1 MDFKYGLEDR
11 PPLISSIMLGL
22 QWCAVSIP
30 FIIII
35 GKIAGAFHFHDPV
48 SQTVYLQ
55 KMFFVTALC
64 LLGQIGWGHRLP
76 LVTGPSSVL
85 LIGVIASRGFDLHT
99 IYFAAILGGLLLT
112 LSGATGFFSTLKKL
126 FTPRIVAI
134 ILLLLA
140 FVLSPISLNLII
152 TPQAGSTPLDRVG
165 FALILTFC
173 LFLVYPHVTG
183 IWKSTLIIWG
193 MILGSIVFF
202 VLFPESINNAAAGEN
217 IFLAGFM
224 SEFNMTLT
232 FDAGVFIAFLICFVA
247 LSVNELGSIQSM
259 NELLKPPDMPK
270 RITRGITIT
279 GVGNVLSGFLGV
291 VGPVSYS
298 LSLGVVAATGCA
310 SRMTLVPAALVMLAL
325 SFSPAV
331 IGIIGGVPPVVIGSV
346 LIYILCSQV
355 AAGLMVAFES
365 EKTFQF
371 SSGLTIGLP
380 VLAGSIIAYLPQ
392 EVVNTFPTFL
402 RPVLGN
408 GFVVGVVMAILMEHL
423 VFPDK
428 SKFKVL
434 P

>member
-1 MDFKYGLEDR
+1 MDFKYGLDDR

-35 GKIAGAFHFHDPV
+35 GKIAGVFHFHDPL

-64 LLGQIGWGHRLP
+64 LLGQIWWGHRLP
-76 LVTGPSSVL
+76 LVTGPSSIL
-85 LIGVIASRGFDLHT
+85 LIGVIASRGFDLST
-99 IYFAAILGGLLLT
+99 IYSAAIVGGLLLT

-126 FTPRIVAI
+126 FTPRIVAV

-152 TPQAGSTPLDRVG
+152 APQAGTTPLDRVG
-165 FALILTFC
+165 FALILTFG
-173 LFLVYPHVTG
+173 LFLVYRYLTG

-193 MILGSIVFF
+193 MILGSLVFF
-202 VLFPESINNAAAGEN
+202 ALFPESINGPAIGGG
-217 IFLAGFM
+217 IFLAGFF
-224 SEFNMTLT
+224 SGFNTTLS
-232 FDAGVFIAFLICFVA
+232 FDTGVFIAFLICFVA

-259 NELLKPPDMPK
+259 NELLKPQDRSQ
-270 RITRGITIT
+270 RITRGITVT
-279 GVGNVLSGFLGV
+279 GIANVVAGFFGV

-298 LSLGVVAATGCA
+298 LSFGVVTAAGCA
-310 SRMTLVPAALVMLAL
+310 SRITLVPAALMMLAL

-331 IGIIGGVPPVVIGSV
+331 IGFIGGVPPVVIGSI
-346 LIYILCSQV
+346 LIYVLCSQV
-355 AAGLMVAFES
+355 AAGLMIAFES

-371 SSGLTIGLP
+371 NSGLIIGLP
-380 VLAGSIIAYLPQ
+380 ILAGSIIAYLPS
-392 EVVNTFPTFL
+392 EVVNTFPTLL

-408 GFVVGVVMAILMEHL
+408 GFVVGIVMALLLEHL

-428 SKFKVL
+428 QSSS
-434 P
+434 

>member
-11 PPLISSIMLGL
+11 PPLTSSIMLGL

-64 LLGQIGWGHRLP
+64 LLGQIWWGHRLP

-99 IYFAAILGGLLLT
+99 IYSAAILGGLLLT

-152 TPQAGSTPLDRVG
+152 TPQAGTTPLDRVG
-165 FALILTFC
+165 FALILTFG

-193 MILGSIVFF
+193 MIFGSIVFF
-202 VLFPESINNAAAGEN
+202 VLFPESISKAAAGEG
-217 IFLAGFM
+217 IFLAGFIG
-224 SEFNMTLT
+224 EFNMTLS

-279 GVGNVLSGFLGV
+279 GIGNVLSGFLGV

-310 SRMTLVPAALVMLAL
+310 SRMTLFPAALVMLAL

-331 IGIIGGVPPVVIGSV
+331 IGFIGGVPPVVIGSI

-365 EKTFQF
+365 EETFQF
-371 SSGLTIGLP
+371 SSGLMIGLP